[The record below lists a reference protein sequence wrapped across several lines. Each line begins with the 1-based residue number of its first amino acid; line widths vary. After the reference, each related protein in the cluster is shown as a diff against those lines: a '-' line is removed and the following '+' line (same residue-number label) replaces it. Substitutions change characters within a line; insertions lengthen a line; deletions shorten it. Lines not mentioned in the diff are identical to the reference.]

1 MSDSG
6 EPTTPAPL
14 SGQLVNGGELVRHLR
29 DTLDRAASL
38 AGALSDALA
47 RISPQQP
54 QESEPAFQER
64 LRAAETDAHDLA
76 SRLVES
82 ENQLGRLMNLY
93 VATYQLHAV
102 PDPAQVRATIADIS
116 VNLLGAQQFV
126 LLLRRDESGEHEVA
140 LREGIKDPGQFP
152 LYAGETYVS
161 GDPQVD
167 ATLID
172 GSLKLGPFADSPAL
186 AVVPLKFQQEVL
198 GVLVLLKLFDHRP
211 PLRADDRELLDLLS
225 AHAASALLAA
235 RLFAAKD
242 RRLKTLES
250 LIRLARPE

>member
-1 MSDSG
+1 MS
-6 EPTTPAPL
+6 EPKIPAPG
-14 SGQLVNGGELVRHLR
+14 SAQLMHGDELVKHLR
-29 DTLDRAASL
+29 ETLDRAASL

-54 QESEPAFQER
+54 QETEPAFQER
-64 LRAAETDAHDLA
+64 LRAAESDAHDLA

-126 LLLRRDESGEHEVA
+126 LLLARDETRGECEVA
-140 LREGIKDPGQFP
+140 LREGIKNKDDFP
-152 LYAGETYVS
+152 LYAAETYRG

-167 ATLID
+167 ASLGD
-172 GSLKLGPFADSPAL
+172 GLLKLGPFADSEAL

-198 GVLVLLKLFDHRP
+198 GVLVLLKLFEHRP

>member
-1 MSDSG
+1 MTDAG
-6 EPTTPAPL
+6 KTVIG
-14 SGQLVNGGELVRHLR
+14 GQIVNGDELVRHLR
-29 DTLDRAASL
+29 ETLDRAANL

-54 QESEPAFQER
+54 QENEHAFQER
-64 LRAAETDAHDLA
+64 LRAAENDAHDLA

-126 LLLRRDESGEHEVA
+126 LLLRRDEAKECEVA
-140 LREGIKDPGQFP
+140 LREGIKNRDEVP
-152 LYAGETYVS
+152 LYAADTYS
-161 GDPQVD
+161 GGDPQVD
-167 ATLID
+167 ATLVD
-172 GSLKLGPFADSPAL
+172 GTLKLGPFADSQAL

-198 GVLVLLKLFDHRP
+198 GVLVLLKLFEHRP

>member
-1 MSDSG
+1 MTDSEDTKPDMIPG
-6 EPTTPAPL
+6 
-14 SGQLVNGGELVRHLR
+14 LVNGGELVRHLR

-38 AGALSDALA
+38 AGALSEALA

-54 QESEPAFQER
+54 QETEPAFQER

-126 LLLRRDESGEHEVA
+126 LLLRRDETDECEVA
-140 LREGIKDPGQFP
+140 LREGMRDLTAFP
-152 LYAGETYVS
+152 LYAGETYAG

-167 ATLID
+167 TTLVD
-172 GSLKLGPFADSPAL
+172 GSLKLGPFADSAAL

>member
-1 MSDSG
+1 MNANDK
-6 EPTTPAPL
+6 TPSPL
-14 SGQLVNGGELVRHLR
+14 EAALRPGGEDLVRHLR
-29 DTLDRAASL
+29 ETLDRAAHL
-38 AGALSDALA
+38 AGALSDALS
-47 RISPQQP
+47 RISPQLP

-64 LRAAETDAHDLA
+64 LRAAEADSHDLSA
-76 SRLVES
+76 RLVES

-102 PDPAQVRATIADIS
+102 PDPAQVRATIADIAI
-116 VNLLGAQQFV
+116 NLLGAQQFV
-126 LLLRRDESGEHEVA
+126 LLLRRDEAPEYEVA
-140 LREGIKDPGQFP
+140 LREGWKEPAEQP
-152 LYAGETYVS
+152 LYSGETYAG

-167 ATLID
+167 ATLED
-172 GSLKLGPFADSPAL
+172 GTLKLGPFADSPAL

>member
-1 MSDSG
+1 MTDSESTKPG
-6 EPTTPAPL
+6 TLP
-14 SGQLVNGGELVRHLR
+14 GLVNGDELVRHLR

-38 AGALSDALA
+38 AGALSEALA

-54 QESEPAFQER
+54 QETEPAFQER

-126 LLLRRDESGEHEVA
+126 LLLRRDETADWEVA
-140 LREGIKDPGQFP
+140 LREGIRDPSAFP
-152 LYAGETYVS
+152 LYAADAYTIG
-161 GDPQVD
+161 GDPEVD

-172 GSLKLGPFADSPAL
+172 GSLKLGPFTDSTAL

>member
-1 MSDSG
+1 MS
-6 EPTTPAPL
+6 EPPTPPVPQ
-14 SGQLVNGGELVRHLR
+14 QLVDGEQLVRHLR
-29 DTLDRAASL
+29 DALERAAQL
-38 AGALSDALA
+38 AGALSQALS

-54 QESEPAFQER
+54 QETEPAFQER
-64 LRAAETDAHDLA
+64 LRSAENDAHELA

-102 PDPAQVRATIADIS
+102 PDPAQVRATIADIA

-126 LLLRRDESGEHEVA
+126 LLLRQDETPGCEIA
-140 LREGIKDPGQFP
+140 LREGLKDPQAFP
-152 LYAGETYVS
+152 LYAADAYSG

-167 ATLID
+167 ATLTD
-172 GSLKLGPFADSPAL
+172 GSLKLGPFSDSPAL

>member
-1 MSDSG
+1 M
-6 EPTTPAPL
+6 
-14 SGQLVNGGELVRHLR
+14 
-29 DTLDRAASL
+29 
-38 AGALSDALA
+38 
-47 RISPQQP
+47 
-54 QESEPAFQER
+54 
-64 LRAAETDAHDLA
+64 
-76 SRLVES
+76 
-82 ENQLGRLMNLY
+82 
-93 VATYQLHAV
+93 
-102 PDPAQVRATIADIS
+102 RATIADIA

-126 LLLRRDESGEHEVA
+126 LLLRRDESPGCEVA
-140 LREGIKDPGQFP
+140 LREGWKDPAEQP
-152 LYAGETYVS
+152 LYAEETYNG

-167 ATLID
+167 ETLLD
-172 GSLKLGPFADSPAL
+172 GTLKLGPFHNSPAL

-198 GVLVLLKLFDHRP
+198 GVLVLLNLFPHRP